1 MAWGREEMAARAA
14 RELRDGQYVNLG
26 IGLPTLIPNHLQ
38 AGVEVVLESENG
50 ILGTGPYPTEDQV
63 DPDLINAGKET
74 VTVLPG
80 ASFFDSALSFS
91 MIRGGHIDVAVLGA
105 MQVSEKGDL
114 ANWAI
119 PGKMITGIG
128 GAMDLV
134 HGARTVIVVDDPH
147 GQGRLAE
154 DPHRVRAAAD
164 RQGVRG
170 PDHHRPG
177 CARRDRR
184 RTGARGVRTRC
195 DRRRDH
201 RQDRRQADRNGG
213 PEVKH
218 VYIADAV
225 RTPIGRYNGG
235 LASVRPDDLAA
246 HTIRELLAHTPN
258 LDPSRI
264 EDVYFGNAN
273 GAGEENRNVARM
285 AALLAGLPTGVPGV
299 TVNRLCASGLE
310 AVIQAARA
318 IAVGDASIA
327 LAGGVESMT
336 RAPYVLPKSDRPF
349 PAGHAEL
356 YSTTL
361 GWRMVNPRMDPQ
373 WTIPLGE
380 SAELIADKHK
390 ISREQQDEFALA
402 SHRKAAK
409 AQSEG
414 LFGAEL
420 VPVPVPQRK
429 GDPLPFAA
437 DECVRPDA
445 SLAAMAKLRPSFRTE
460 HSTVTAGNAS
470 PLNDGA
476 AALLLMDEAGLK
488 ATGREPLARVS
499 ATGVSAL
506 DPHYFGLAPV
516 EAVNR
521 ALAKAGRTFADLDVL
536 ELNEAFAAQV
546 LGCLAEWPEFDSAIL
561 NPRGGAIALGHPL
574 GASGARLAGTV
585 AHQLARRGSGTGI
598 ATLCIG
604 VGQGLALVLER

>member
-1 MAWGREEMAARAA
+1 MS
-14 RELRDGQYVNLG
+14 
-26 IGLPTLIPNHLQ
+26 GLL
-38 AGVEVVLESENG
+38 
-50 ILGTGPYPTEDQV
+50 
-63 DPDLINAGKET
+63 
-74 VTVLPG
+74 
-80 ASFFDSALSFS
+80 
-91 MIRGGHIDVAVLGA
+91 
-105 MQVSEKGDL
+105 
-114 ANWAI
+114 
-119 PGKMITGIG
+119 
-128 GAMDLV
+128 
-134 HGARTVIVVDDPH
+134 RTVYVV
-147 GQGRLAE
+147 
-154 DPHRVRAAAD
+154 
-164 RQGVRG
+164 
-170 PDHHRPG
+170 
-177 CARRDRR
+177 
-184 RTGARGVRTRC
+184 
-195 DRRRDH
+195 
-201 RQDRRQADRNGG
+201 
-213 PEVKH
+213 
-218 VYIADAV
+218 DAV
-225 RTPIGRYNGG
+225 RTPVGRYNGA

-246 HTIRELLAHTPN
+246 HAISALVARTPA

-285 AALLAGLPTGVPGV
+285 GALLAGLPTSVPGV

-318 IAVGDASIA
+318 IAAGDASVA
-327 LAGGVESMT
+327 VAGGVESMT

-373 WTIPLGE
+373 WTVPLGE

-390 ISREQQDEFALA
+390 ISRAQQDEFALN

-409 AQSEG
+409 AQAEG
-414 LFGAEL
+414 LFDAEL
-420 VPVPVPQRK
+420 APVAIPRRRGEPVVF
-429 GDPLPFAA
+429 GA

-445 SLAAMAKLRPSFRTE
+445 SLEAMAQLKPSFRTE
-460 HSTVTAGNAS
+460 NGTVTAGNAS

-476 AALLLMDEAGLK
+476 AALLLVDEEGLK

-499 ATGVSAL
+499 ATGVSAI

-516 EAVNR
+516 EAVER
-521 ALAKAGRTFADLDVL
+521 ALAKAGKGFADLSVL

-546 LGCLAEWPEFDSAIL
+546 LGCVAEWPEFDPAIL
-561 NPRGGAIALGHPL
+561 NPQGGAIALGHPL

-585 AHQLARRGSGTGI
+585 AHQLARRGGGVGV